1 MTRYLIALI
10 AGFVFLTAAPQLNFA
25 QDSGKTME
33 NEILQL
39 MEEYKA
45 VGLSVAVVKDGKLVY
60 TKAFGKQNIAS
71 GTPLKEDHVFRI
83 ASISKSF
90 TATGIMQLIEA
101 GKFTLDT
108 DFSELIGF
116 PVRNP
121 NFPDQPITLRMVL
134 SHTSSINDS
143 QGYFTFDVID
153 PSKNPDWAKSYNDY
167 APGSK
172 YQYCNLNFN
181 MAGAV
186 IERFSGERFDEYIPG
201 HILRPLGLYG
211 GYRIDALDSDRFA
224 SIYTY
229 NETEG
234 TFREAPDA
242 YHPRRE
248 ELKNYT
254 IGVTTPVFSPT
265 GGMKISA
272 PDLARYMTMHMN
284 YGESN
289 GVRII
294 GEASSREMQKAVLE
308 TSGYGLALTNTSEY
322 IPGEKMV
329 GHTGSAYGLYS
340 NMFFNPDKKF
350 GVVLITNGF
359 APVVVG
365 EGVIDMDFLQKSA
378 NVLYQHLIKH

>member
-1 MTRYLIALI
+1 
-10 AGFVFLTAAPQLNFA
+10 
-25 QDSGKTME
+25 
-33 NEILQL
+33 
-39 MEEYKA
+39 
-45 VGLSVAVVKDGKLVY
+45 
-60 TKAFGKQNIAS
+60 
-71 GTPLKEDHVFRI
+71 
-83 ASISKSF
+83 
-90 TATGIMQLIEA
+90 
-101 GKFTLDT
+101 
-108 DFSELIGF
+108 
-116 PVRNP
+116 
-121 NFPDQPITLRMVL
+121 
-134 SHTSSINDS
+134 
-143 QGYFTFDVID
+143 
-153 PSKNPDWAKSYNDY
+153 
-167 APGSK
+167 
-172 YQYCNLNFN
+172 N

-229 NETEG
+229 NGTEG

-322 IPGEKMV
+322 IPG
-329 GHTGSAYGLYS
+329 
-340 NMFFNPDKKF
+340 
-350 GVVLITNGF
+350 
-359 APVVVG
+359 
-365 EGVIDMDFLQKSA
+365 
-378 NVLYQHLIKH
+378 